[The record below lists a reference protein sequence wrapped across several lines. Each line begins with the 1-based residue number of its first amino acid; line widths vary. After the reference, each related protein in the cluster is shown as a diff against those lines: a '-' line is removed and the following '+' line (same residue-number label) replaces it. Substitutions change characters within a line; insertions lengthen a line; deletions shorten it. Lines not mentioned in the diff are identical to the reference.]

1 MGARDLSRAVGIDV
15 GGTFTD
21 FVAIDD
27 GVVTVFKHLTTPA
40 DPSLGVLDGI
50 VRFAHREKIPFPDIV
65 RIIHG
70 TTLVAN
76 SLIERR
82 GARTALITT
91 VGFRDVLEIGR
102 EARYDLY
109 DLELERPEPLIP
121 RPLRFEIGERVL
133 ADGTE
138 LEPLDEAE
146 AVRLSRRLRE
156 LGVESVAVCLLH
168 AYANPAHERRLGE
181 IVAAEAP
188 GIDITLSSDIAP
200 EWREYERTSTAAANA
215 FVRPLARKYLAHLEQ
230 GFRDLG
236 APDRLYVM
244 MSQGGVTS
252 ARQAAEFAIQLV
264 ESGPAGGVSAAGFF
278 GRRLGLHN
286 LISFDM
292 GGTTAKVSLI
302 ESGVPLQV
310 PELEVARVARFKRGS
325 GLPLKL
331 PTIEMIEIGTGGG
344 SIGHKGALGLLKVG
358 PISAGAD
365 PGPACYGRG
374 TAATVTDADLHLGY
388 LNPDYFLGGSMD
400 LVAENAERA
409 LAQLGDEVG
418 MSAEQCARGMFD
430 IVNRQMALAM
440 RTHVVERGH
449 DPRRFTLVAFGG
461 AGPVHAYEVARHLGI
476 KRLICPPAAG
486 VASALGFLVSP
497 FSVDL
502 AWTHLGRLGR
512 VDWAPVVAR
521 LAEMEARARE
531 MLKKGGADV
540 SSADIEKRVDM
551 RYVGQGYEVPVPL
564 TQAELGPGI
573 EAELRSSFNRLYR
586 ERFGTSLE
594 TAGVECVHWRLT
606 ARVESKQVSVTFPT
620 SARGGALKSQR
631 RTYFPELDDYVDCA
645 VFDRYQLV
653 ADNDVKGPA
662 LIEERESTIVVG
674 PSAVWRVDDLGNVLV
689 SFADSHKPTPDNGNS
704 RRGGRRT

>member
-1 MGARDLSRAVGIDV
+1 MSRSVGIDV

-21 FVAIDD
+21 FVAIED
-27 GVVTVFKHLTTPA
+27 GVATVFKQLTTPA
-40 DPSLGVLDGI
+40 DPSVGVLDGM
-50 VRFAHREKIPFPDIV
+50 VRLAKRERIPFPDIA

-109 DLELERPEPLIP
+109 DLNLERPEPLIP
-121 RPLRFEIGERVL
+121 RPLRFEVRERML

-138 LEPLDEAE
+138 LEALDEEE
-146 AVRLSRRLRE
+146 AATLARRLVE

-168 AYANPAHERRLGE
+168 AYANPEHERMLGQ
-181 IVAAEAP
+181 ILASEAP
-188 GIDITLSSDIAP
+188 GIDVTLSSDIAP
-200 EWREYERTSTAAANA
+200 EWREFERTSTTAANA
-215 FVRPLARKYLAHLEQ
+215 FVRPLTRKYLAHLDQ
-230 GFRDLG
+230 GFDDLG

-252 ARQAAEFAIQLV
+252 SELAAEFAVHLV

-278 GRRLGLHN
+278 GRRIGLDN

-302 ESGVPLQV
+302 EAGVPLRV

-358 PISAGAD
+358 PVSAGAD

-374 TAATVTDADLHLGY
+374 SDATVTDADLHLGY
-388 LNPDYFLGGSMD
+388 LNPDYFLGGTMALD
-400 LVAENAERA
+400 ADNAERA
-409 LAQLGDEVG
+409 LARLGDTVG
-418 MSAEQCARGMFD
+418 MGAEQCARGMFD

-449 DPRRFTLVAFGG
+449 DPRAFALVAFGG
-461 AGPVHAYEVARHLGI
+461 AGPVHSYEVARHLGI
-476 KRLICPPAAG
+476 QQVICPPAAG

-502 AWTHLGRLGR
+502 AWTHLGKLGGL
-512 VDWAPVVAR
+512 DWKPVVER
-521 LAEMEARARE
+521 LAAMEAQARE
-531 MLKKGGADV
+531 MLKKGGAG
-540 SSADIEKRVDM
+540 SSAVAIERRVDM
-551 RYVGQGYEVPVPL
+551 RYVGQGYEVSVPL
-564 TQAELGPGI
+564 PRGALGAALEPH
-573 EAELRSSFNRLYR
+573 LRASFDRLYR
-586 ERFGTSLE
+586 DRFGTSLE
-594 TAGVECVHWRLT
+594 SAGVECVHWRLT
-606 ARVESKQVSVTFPT
+606 AKVNSKEVSITFPVEP
-620 SARGGALKSQR
+620 RGEPKKGERAA
-631 RTYFPELDDYVDCA
+631 YFPELDDYVACP
-645 VFDRYQLV
+645 VLDRYQL
-653 ADNDVKGPA
+653 AAGSSTQGPA
-662 LIEERESTIVVG
+662 LIEERESTIVIG
-674 PSAVWRVDDLGNVLV
+674 PSASWRVDELGNVLV
-689 SFADSHKPTPDNGNS
+689 NFANS
-704 RRGGRRT
+704 PA

>member
-1 MGARDLSRAVGIDV
+1 M
-15 GGTFTD
+15 
-21 FVAIDD
+21 
-27 GVVTVFKHLTTPA
+27 
-40 DPSLGVLDGI
+40 GVLDGM
-50 VRFAHREKIPFPDIV
+50 VRFAKRERIPFPEIA

-109 DLELERPEPLIP
+109 DLNLERPEPLIP
-121 RPLRFEIGERVL
+121 RPLRFEVGERIL
-133 ADGTE
+133 ADGME
-138 LEPLDEAE
+138 LEPLDDEEA
-146 AVRLSRRLRE
+146 AVLARKLVE

-181 IVAAEAP
+181 ILAVEAP
-188 GIDITLSSDIAP
+188 GIDVTLSSDIAP
-200 EWREYERTSTAAANA
+200 EWREFERTSTTAANA
-215 FVRPLARKYLAHLEQ
+215 FVRPLTRKYLAHLDK
-230 GFRDLG
+230 GFTDLG

-252 ARQAAEFAIQLV
+252 SEIAAEFAIHLV

-278 GRRLGLHN
+278 GRRLGLDD

-302 ESGVPLQV
+302 EAGVPLQV

-365 PGPACYGRG
+365 PGPACYGSG

-388 LNPDYFLGGSMD
+388 LNPDYFLGGAMELD
-400 LVAENAERA
+400 ADNAERA
-409 LAQLGDEVG
+409 LSRLGEEVG
-418 MSAEQCARGMFD
+418 MGAEQCARGMFD

-449 DPRRFTLVAFGG
+449 DPRAFTLVAFGG

-476 KRLICPPAAG
+476 KQLICPPAAG

-502 AWTHLGRLGR
+502 AWTHPGKLGLL
-512 VDWAPVVAR
+512 DWAPVVDRLEKMESHAR
-521 LAEMEARARE
+521 DL
-531 MLKKGGADV
+531 LKKGGADTRSV
-540 SSADIEKRVDM
+540 EIDRRVDM

-564 TQAELGPGI
+564 PGGDLGALLEPN
-573 EAELRSSFNRLYR
+573 LRTAFDRLYR
-586 ERFGTSLE
+586 DRFGTSLE
-594 TAGVECVHWRLT
+594 SAGVECVHWRLT
-606 ARVESKQVSVTFPT
+606 ARVESKQVSLTFPVEP
-620 SARGGALKSQR
+620 RGEPQKGER
-631 RTYFPELDDYVDCA
+631 RAYFPELDEYVTCP
-645 VFDRYQLV
+645 VFDRYQLAAGKNV
-653 ADNDVKGPA
+653 SGPA
-662 LIEERESTIVVG
+662 LIEERESTIVIG
-674 PSAVWRVDDLGNVLV
+674 PSAGWHVDDLGNVLV
-689 SFADSHKPTPDNGNS
+689 SFANGLKATNRNGSS
-704 RRGGRRT
+704 RRGERRRA